1 MIRGG
6 TVIGLA
12 MILIGSL
19 YASQASATQA
29 GRWAIIVLIYVFVVG
44 FTTSWAI
51 VTRIIASEIQ
61 PMRTRAAATSLGQCA
76 NWVSVC
82 AHAVVHMR
90 NCG

>member
-1 MIRGG
+1 MIG
-6 TVIGLA
+6 VA

-19 YASQASATQA
+19 YASQASGTQA

-76 NWVSVC
+76 NWVC
-82 AHAVVHMR
+82 TLALFHD
-90 NCG
+90 CG

>member
-76 NWVSVC
+76 NWVRTHTPFFGFDDC
-82 AHAVVHMR
+82 
-90 NCG
+90 N